1 MRKQRDIYT
10 SPLDALVSVS
20 KQLSLYENHRGMD
33 SETFFDR
40 YQKGLLGDEVESIEW
55 ANAYQHYVALHQ
67 QLESQLSGQTERRD
81 AMMQA
86 LSPFSADMT
95 GFVFNREEA
104 NAR

>member
-20 KQLSLYENHRGMD
+20 KQLSLYENQRGMD

-40 YQKGLLGDEVESIEW
+40 YQKGLIDDEVASVEW

-67 QLESQLSGQTERRD
+67 QLENQLRV
-81 AMMQA
+81 AA
-86 LSPFSADMT
+86 
-95 GFVFNREEA
+95 
-104 NAR
+104 